1 MDVVGKPVE
10 QRTREQRTMSVYSMI
25 EVEFAFPEKCF
36 DRERKTLRDAPWY
49 PLFYRRKDGSILFPA
64 KGNGRYC
71 RAEVLQAYNLVRQ
84 TRPDMNEVQQSR
96 MIKLRGAWE
105 FICPTIDDLTP
116 AQLEAIKKNCP
127 SARRWIGLSVS
138 STVPLGIESE
148 KKILGI
154 WEMETFTRGVY
165 VKPGIYGFAKDFE
178 KEVKD
183 EVSGLEKL
191 VEDHV
196 FKGKS
201 RGVSFRSVLGEDKP
215 EISKDEKTG
224 EEIETKRDI
233 QKDMALPLP
242 IPNFGLCAEIGSK
255 IAESSK

>member
-1 MDVVGKPVE
+1 VREDGLVYPFQYIKNYYDERAKYSKTDSRNWIIKFGINGAWGKTAQSVGGRYGKPPASANPWVAAVVTSE
-10 QRTREQRTMSVYSMI
+10 TRAQCI
-25 EVEFAFPEKCF
+25 EAMLK
-36 DRERKTLRDAPWY
+36 APWNIIHVAT
-49 PLFYRRKDGSILFPA
+49 DGIH
-64 KGNGRYC
+64 
-71 RAEVLQAYNLVRQ
+71 
-84 TRPDMNEVQQSR
+84 
-96 MIKLRGAWE
+96 
-105 FICPTIDDLTP
+105 
-116 AQLEAIKKNCP
+116 
-127 SARRWIGLSVS
+127 

-233 QKDMALPLP
+233 QKDMALPLL